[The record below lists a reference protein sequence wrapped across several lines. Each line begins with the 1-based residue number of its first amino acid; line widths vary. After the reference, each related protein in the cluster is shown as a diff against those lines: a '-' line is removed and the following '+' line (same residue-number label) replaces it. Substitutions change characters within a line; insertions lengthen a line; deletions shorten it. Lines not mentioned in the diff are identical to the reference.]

1 MQKKTIQ
8 KIIYLFAILS
18 FVVLWMV
25 NNNNKILFIKSSIG
39 IKYWIIDLLILLPLL
54 FQLIFNKKVGWYFIL
69 LLLVIH
75 FIWTIIYIFK
85 RSDDIFS
92 TFIIIMI
99 MYSIVFTIM
108 YYLYPV
114 NEVGVKSN
122 SQD

>member
-1 MQKKTIQ
+1 MQKKIIQ

-25 NNNNKILFIKSSIG
+25 NNNSKILFTESSVG

-54 FQLIFNKKVGWYFIL
+54 FQLIFNKKVGWYCIL
-69 LLLVIH
+69 LLSVIH
-75 FIWTIIYIFK
+75 FIWTIVNIFK
-85 RSDDIFS
+85 KSDDIFS
-92 TFIIIMI
+92 VFIIIMI

-114 NEVGVKSN
+114 NEVGVKKN
-122 SQD
+122 NPG